1 LSKIPDNAGTR
12 VGTEGLRDI
21 TPEGLLE
28 LSGAELARWVA
39 EGLPPLEGDPS
50 PARWVEAMRGIASS
64 HYSTN
69 AAEARRIAR
78 RALELAQLIACP
90 VAIGWGYRATAEAS
104 LFSGRM
110 KEAEEAYAKAASVL
124 RRSQSGPANALLG
137 QLLVGRIHVLS
148 LLGRH
153 SDAARTATEA
163 RKLLEASGDQG
174 YLAKLA
180 GNLGNTYFQRDEH
193 LPALREYERAAEIFA
208 QLGARDQSVLGL
220 ETNRAVALMELDRHE
235 EAVALFQ
242 RIEDE
247 CGDLGFDLLRAQV
260 RMNTG
265 YLQSLRAEFDRALSS
280 LAKATAYFRDT
291 SHPAFLA
298 SCELNR
304 AEIYQQL
311 NLHADA
317 LALAEA
323 AAPRF
328 AAEGLTYDE
337 AIATGQAAVSCL
349 ALADIEGAVARIR
362 RSRLLFAREKNRSR
376 TAVMELLWAE
386 ALNRLGR
393 VDASQARAQAALKSF
408 RSLGL
413 LRWEANAGVLLARL
427 DARKRGPAHQVPRLK
442 RILKR
447 VPARLYPFSA
457 YRLLETLGEM
467 QEAAGQSREARASY
481 RQALS
486 RLEDLRTRIPTEDSK
501 IAFLGDKTHLY
512 DRLLCLELD
521 RSRPNPERLLEWM
534 ERSRAQSLWDRL
546 RTPSGYLGETER
558 VEDQTEQDGRNDPR
572 RHLAWLHAR
581 LSRLELGTEEE
592 RAQLPVLKRRIS
604 EAEAAMTRHL
614 RDRAEAGGGART
626 SSEARGA
633 HFREAEATPRL
644 EDIQRGLPKGWGFL
658 TFHLGPGFSLAMAV
672 THGGILWRRL
682 NDELA
687 TRVSALADRLDF
699 QWGAAALSSVRSAV
713 SVEAPAARTIASNGD
728 PGATRMRLLQAAT
741 EGALRELHALLW
753 EPLLEIGLP
762 RDLNWVIS
770 PHGAIHR
777 IPNHALLGSDGYLV
791 EASDVAI
798 TPSARVWWSLP
809 APASGAGQALV
820 AGVPS
825 AALPAVESEVKHVGR
840 ALSDWRVATD
850 LAPTRESL
858 RRLSEGRDLIHLAAH
873 GLLRRD
879 NPAYSF
885 IELADGPFFV
895 HDLARLRLPAST
907 VVLTA
912 CSSGRGISPAGDEW
926 IGLARGFLSAGAST
940 VVASLWPIQDE
951 PTLELMRGF
960 YREFAATT
968 DTPRALGAAM
978 RGALKSRPHP
988 WHWASFACLGG
999 VVPEGTAR
1007 C

>member
-1 LSKIPDNAGTR
+1 
-12 VGTEGLRDI
+12 
-21 TPEGLLE
+21 
-28 LSGAELARWVA
+28 
-39 EGLPPLEGDPS
+39 
-50 PARWVEAMRGIASS
+50 MRGIASS

-110 KEAEEAYAKAASVL
+110 KEAEEAYAKAAAVL
-124 RRSQSGPANALLG
+124 RRSRSDPANALLG

-153 SDAARTATEA
+153 SDAARTAAEA
-163 RKLLEASGDQG
+163 RKLLEACGDQG

-180 GNLGNTYFQRDEH
+180 TNLGNTYFQRDDH
-193 LPALREYERAAEIFA
+193 LPALREYERAAEIWTR
-208 QLGARDQSVLGL
+208 LGVRDQSVLSL

-235 EAVALFQ
+235 EAVTLLQ

-280 LAKATAYFRDT
+280 LAKATAYFRET

-349 ALADIEGAVARIR
+349 ALADVEGAVARIR
-362 RSRLLFAREKNRSR
+362 RSRALFSREKNRSR

-386 ALNRLGR
+386 ALHRLGR
-393 VDASQARAQAALKSF
+393 GDASQTRAQAALKSF

-427 DARKRGPAHQVPRLK
+427 DARRRGPAHQVPRLK
-442 RILKR
+442 RILRR

-501 IAFLGDKTHLY
+501 IAFLGDKAHLY
-512 DRLLCLELD
+512 DRLLWLELD
-521 RSRPNPERLLEWM
+521 RPRPNPERLLEWM

-546 RTPSGYLGETER
+546 RTPAGYLGDDDRSDSAAAEAART
-558 VEDQTEQDGRNDPR
+558 DPR

-592 RAQLPVLKRRIS
+592 RAQLPVLKRRIA
-604 EAEAAMTRHL
+604 EAEQALTRHL
-614 RDRAEAGGGART
+614 RDQAEAGAAERRQSDVQGFSA
-626 SSEARGA
+626 
-633 HFREAEATPRL
+633 READSTPRL
-644 EDIQRGLPKGWGFL
+644 SDIQHGLPEGWGFL

-672 THGGILWRRL
+672 TRAGVLWRRL
-682 NDELA
+682 HDDLA
-687 TRVSALADRLDF
+687 TRVAALADRLDF
-699 QWGAAALSSVRSAV
+699 QWGAAAMTSVRSAV
-713 SVEAPAARTIASNGD
+713 DLEAPPTPRASSNGD
-728 PGATRMRLLQAAT
+728 LGATRMRLLQAAT

-753 EPLLEIGLP
+753 QPLLEMGLP
-762 RDLNWVIS
+762 RGLNWVLS

-777 IPNHALLGSDGYLV
+777 IPSHALLGSDGYLV
-791 EASDVAI
+791 EASDIAI
-798 TPSARVWWSLP
+798 APSARVWWSLP
-809 APASGAGQALV
+809 APTSGAGQALV

-825 AALPAVESEVKHVGR
+825 AALPAVESEVKHVGG
-840 ALSDWRVATD
+840 ALRDWRVATD

-885 IELADGPFFV
+885 VELADGPFFV
-895 HDLARLRLPAST
+895 HDLATLRLPAST

-951 PTLELMRGF
+951 PTLELMQSF
-960 YREFAATT
+960 YREFAMST